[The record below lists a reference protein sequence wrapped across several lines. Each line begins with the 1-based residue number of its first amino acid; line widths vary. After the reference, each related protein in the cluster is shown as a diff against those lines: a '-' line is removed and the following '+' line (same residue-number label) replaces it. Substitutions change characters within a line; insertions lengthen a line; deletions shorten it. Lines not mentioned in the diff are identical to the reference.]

1 MNETFDI
8 EESESESETKLVQV
22 KLRQNS
28 KRPAIAATQAQPLF
42 SDIDE
47 SKKRESILLI
57 ENNFNLMQKKNENQ
71 NDGLPSNM
79 EFLENELIPDDILD
93 DVYNFSETIST
104 LNGSSNLNGTIGRK
118 SFNKT
123 DTQVSTEESVNNH
136 KNEVENENLDWL
148 STQIRALE
156 TSLDI
161 PVKRETKKHASEIQT
176 SNLIPTYSNSIKIG
190 QDEKNSEDHGIVVS
204 ACKNNSNNNEL
215 QSQLIQ
221 LSKELEYHEA
231 TAEASSTTFSTSKT
245 IDFNENEVKCVLN
258 ELLLTVCQL
267 NETSNLV
274 YASSSVQND
283 KKKNIK
289 SNSSVSQQNIHE
301 INFDSRNRSDDT
313 NNENISEEFSNAK
326 IQDAIKEGKFILGS
340 LIYILRIKMKENSHL
355 GLG

>member
-71 NDGLPSNM
+71 NDGLASNM

-123 DTQVSTEESVNNH
+123 DTQMSTEEIVNNH
-136 KNEVENENLDWL
+136 KNEVDNENLDWL

-161 PVKRETKKHASEIQT
+161 PVKREAKKLESQIQA
-176 SNLIPTYSNSIKIG
+176 SNLIPTHSNSLTIG
-190 QDEKNSEDHGIVVS
+190 QVEKNGEDHEIDAS
-204 ACKNNSNNNEL
+204 ACKHNANNDEL

-221 LSKELEYHEA
+221 LSKELEYLEA
-231 TAEASSTTFSTSKT
+231 T
-245 IDFNENEVKCVLN
+245 
-258 ELLLTVCQL
+258 
-267 NETSNLV
+267 
-274 YASSSVQND
+274 
-283 KKKNIK
+283 
-289 SNSSVSQQNIHE
+289 
-301 INFDSRNRSDDT
+301 
-313 NNENISEEFSNAK
+313 
-326 IQDAIKEGKFILGS
+326 G
-340 LIYILRIKMKENSHL
+340 
-355 GLG
+355 